1 MSFYRTQVNNLPTY
15 IRYSIAGGAVVGL
28 GLTYVLFQ
36 NVGWYHDLVVLQWT
50 NPWMLLGGTAVGA
63 AIAVATD

>member
-1 MSFYRTQVNNLPTY
+1 MSFYSTQVNNLPTY
-15 IRYSIAGGAVVGL
+15 IRYSISGGAVVGL
-28 GLTYVLFQ
+28 GLTYLLFTQ
-36 NVGWYHDLVVLQWT
+36 VGWYHDLVVWSWT